1 MEAMKLEIERLR
13 LNLCAAERD
22 RALLSVG
29 IDPASI
35 NPNMLLEDSYMA
47 RLCRVASTLA
57 LLGLAAM
64 EDKINASI
72 GLGTFDED
80 SVDFWNVAAIGE
92 RCSGG
97 PCQVRS
103 ETGPAGGAS
112 VTSSTSTTSGT
123 SFVCSACGKRVCRVC
138 SAGQGALLIATY
150 NSKDISGYNGI
161 TSQGGSA
168 HGYSA
173 DASSNRS
180 AALDGIIC
188 KQCCHEVV
196 LEALMLDYV
205 RVLVGQRRKTRAG
218 DAARNALKNVFG
230 LSSRNSITEISSQ
243 EEAKVLEKLTDGK
256 ESLAKFPFASFLHPV
271 FRRVFF
277 YSILHLMVLN
287 ALILDYL
294 TSIFTFL
301 INVQY
306 PSKYGCF
313 N

>member
-13 LNLCAAERD
+13 LNLSAAERD
-22 RALLSVG
+22 RALLSIG

-35 NPNMLLEDSYMA
+35 NPNMLLEDLYMA

-80 SVDFWNVAAIGE
+80 NVDFWNVAAIGE

-97 PCQVRS
+97 ACQVRF
-103 ETGPAGGAS
+103 ETGPVGGAS
-112 VTSSTSTTSGT
+112 VTSSSSTTSGT
-123 SFVCSACGKRVCRVC
+123 SFVCSGCGKRVCRVC
-138 SAGQGALLIATY
+138 SAGQGAHLIATY
-150 NSKDISGYNGI
+150 NSKDISGYNG

-188 KQCCHEVV
+188 KKCCHEVV

-205 RVLVGQRRKTRAG
+205 RVLVGQRRKTRAD
-218 DAARNALKNVFG
+218 DAARNALNNVFG
-230 LSSRNSITEISSQ
+230 LSSRNSITEREKFLSCQ
-243 EEAKVLEKLTDGK
+243 EDTKVLENLTDGK
-256 ESLAKFPFASFLHPV
+256 ESLAEFPFASFLHPV
-271 FRRVFF
+271 CRRVF
-277 YSILHLMVLN
+277 
-287 ALILDYL
+287 LILVCVL
-294 TSIFTFL
+294 WS
-301 INVQY
+301 
-306 PSKYGCF
+306 
-313 N
+313 

>member
-13 LNLCAAERD
+13 LNLSAAERD
-22 RALLSVG
+22 RALLSIG

-80 SVDFWNVAAIGE
+80 TVDFWNVAAIGE

-112 VTSSTSTTSGT
+112 VTSSSSSTTSGT
-123 SFVCSACGKRVCRVC
+123 SFVCSGCGKRVCRVC

-205 RVLVGQRRKTRAG
+205 RVLVGQRRKTRAD
-218 DAARNALKNVFG
+218 DAARNALQNVFG
-230 LSSRNSITEISSQ
+230 LSSRNSITERERSVSSQ
-243 EEAKVLEKLTDGK
+243 EEAKVLEKLIDGK
-256 ESLAKFPFASFLHPV
+256 ESLAEFPFASFLHPV
-271 FRRVFF
+271 FRRVFSYF
-277 YSILHLMVLN
+277 ILHLSLKRFVFGL
-287 ALILDYL
+287 LDFHL
-294 TSIFTFL
+294 HFSDKCSI
-301 INVQY
+301 
-306 PSKYGCF
+306 SK
-313 N
+313 